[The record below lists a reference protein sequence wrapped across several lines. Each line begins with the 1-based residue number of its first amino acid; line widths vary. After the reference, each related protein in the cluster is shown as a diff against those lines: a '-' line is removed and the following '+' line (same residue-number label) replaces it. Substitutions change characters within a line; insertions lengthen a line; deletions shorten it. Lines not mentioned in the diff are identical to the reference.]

1 MLTRD
6 QIFAKRTF
14 PQQELAL
21 PEFEGSVYVRTL
33 SAGEFLALNERID
46 ADKANA
52 FAYWVVVGIADADG
66 QPLFTD
72 ADIGRLKELP
82 IGLVGADDECRP
94 AAQLPHEG
102 RGQGKIQGP
111 ARRLMMTLALRMGR
125 TLAELG
131 ETMTAV
137 EFPTVGH
144 LQRGRP
150 VHERSRRPAGGHHRP
165 RRGGQQRRGLQGQRL
180 RAGLRS
186 EPHGDDGRRRAI
198 RGHADHQA
206 HGRHREEVAT
216 QWRRTSANSR

>member
-21 PEFEGSVYVRTL
+21 PEFEGSVFVRTL

-82 IGLVGADDECRP
+82 IGLVERMTNAVQRHNFLTKEEAKGKSKARP
-94 AAQLPHEG
+94 AA
-102 RGQGKIQGP
+102 
-111 ARRLMMTLALRMGR
+111 
-125 TLAELG
+125 
-131 ETMTAV
+131 
-137 EFPTVGH
+137 
-144 LQRGRP
+144 
-150 VHERSRRPAGGHHRP
+150 
-165 RRGGQQRRGLQGQRL
+165 
-180 RAGLRS
+180 
-186 EPHGDDGRRRAI
+186 
-198 RGHADHQA
+198 
-206 HGRHREEVAT
+206 
-216 QWRRTSANSR
+216 